1 MKKILL
7 LIVCLA
13 ITNFVSAQ
21 ATYTSNA
28 TGNWA
33 SAGSW
38 TVTSGSDSDS
48 DAWPDSNDTVI
59 IGSSHTVTVA
69 TAAAASEITISGVS
83 TVLNLNAN
91 LTVSGDVTNGGTIN
105 ITSGNFTC
113 SGASATYTNNRYTNI
128 SAGYY
133 LNMQGTSSTLANNRE
148 ITTYATSSST
158 ARVIVMGTFTEAEGE
173 NGQYARYVNGL
184 GDVGTSTGWDLIGS
198 PTTDTSISTFTTTQN
213 AGEIATNGSGN
224 SILYG
229 VGFYDPTDSD
239 WDTYGGSATTN
250 VISSAGNFDN
260 AKGYQMATDNGG
272 VVEFVGTLHYGNTTQ
287 SIQSYDADGD
297 GGANGSRWNI
307 VANPYMS
314 FINANDN
321 DDATNNV
328 LTANASLLHASNT
341 ALYFWDGDSYV
352 AVNHSSSSSSYDYIA
367 PMQGF
372 LVAPAYSGSAV
383 NFSFTKAMQ
392 TTSGTDDAVLIQ
404 SDIMTDNE
412 SELILNISQDNLN
425 RKTEIYFND
434 SGTDGLDPG
443 YDAAAFAIMN
453 TYLSTRLVDNS
464 SNEGENFSIQT
475 LSYSDMNSKVIPL
488 VVNAIGGEEMTIG
501 ISSQTVPADTYIYFE
516 DVEEGTLIDFKAEDF
531 VYTPTS
537 DLEGAGRF
545 FIHMSADT
553 MSNEDVSTS
562 MLNAYKEIDASFI
575 TIEGLATQ
583 TNETNVSL
591 YNILGRKVLSTTL
604 NNNMNTQTIS
614 TIGLSAGI
622 YVIELE
628 SGTDRLTKKLIIK

>member
-7 LIVCLA
+7 FIICLVV
-13 ITNFVSAQ
+13 TNFVSAQ
-21 ATYTSNA
+21 ATYTSNS

-33 SAGSW
+33 NAGTW

-48 DAWPDSNDTVI
+48 DAWPDSNDTVV
-59 IGSSHTVTVA
+59 IGSGHTVTVA
-69 TAAAASEITISGVS
+69 ATAAASQITISGAT
-83 TVLNLNAN
+83 TVLTLSAN
-91 LTVSGDVTNGGTIN
+91 LTVSGDVTNGGTVN
-105 ITSGNFTC
+105 ITSGNLTC
-113 SGASATYTNNRYTNI
+113 SGASATYTNDRFTNI

-133 LNMQGTSSTLANNRE
+133 LNMQGTSSSLANNRL

-158 ARVIVMGTFTEAEGE
+158 ARVIIMGSFTEAAGE
-173 NGQYARYVNGL
+173 YGQYARYVNGV
-184 GDVGTSTGWDLIGS
+184 GDAGTSTGWDLIGS
-198 PTTDTSISTFTTTQN
+198 PTTDTSINTFTTSQN
-213 AGEIATNGSGN
+213 SGEIATNGSGG

-239 WDTYGGSATTN
+239 WETYGGASTTN
-250 VISSAGNFDN
+250 TISSAGNFDN

-352 AVNHSSSSSSYDYIA
+352 AVNHSSSASSYDYIA

-434 SGTDGLDPG
+434 NGTDGLDPG
-443 YDAAAFAIMN
+443 YDAAAFATMN

-501 ISSQTVPADTYIYFE
+501 ILSQTVPADTYIYIE
-516 DVEEGTLIDFKAEDF
+516 DVEEGTLIDLKAEDF

-537 DLEGAGRF
+537 DLSGVGRF
-545 FIHMSADT
+545 FVHMSADT

-562 MLNAYKEIDASFI
+562 MLNAYKEIDASYI

-628 SGTDRLTKKLIIK
+628 SGTDRLTKKLLIQ